1 MSPAELRCTRCR
13 GALGDDGGELVCGG
27 CGARFAIS
35 DGVPVFA
42 EADDYYE
49 GRFTET
55 IDYCSGSSRRLKS
68 RLALRPSFLRRHLR
82 RGSAILDLG
91 CGGGT
96 DLIAGHGTVAGVD
109 LSLESL
115 RRARGLYPVVA
126 RADASQLPFADG
138 AFDHVVSMDFL
149 GHVPLERKDAVIAE
163 IARVLRPGGTTIHY
177 AETDGDNLFSRV
189 GRLSPELHRERFI
202 ELEGHHGLERPS
214 ALVARFERAGLRA
227 VEARGAYSTALRPL
241 DEYLNR
247 FGGGYRELHW
257 LPRVSVP
264 VAAAASRVPGAKQ
277 ALNMGV
283 DLFYRA
289 AERRLPLDAAD
300 GLLLAAVKR

>member
-1 MSPAELRCTRCR
+1 MTPAELRCTRCR
-13 GALGDDGGELVCGG
+13 ADLRPDARGLACTG
-27 CGARFAIS
+27 CGARFPVD
-35 DGVPVFA
+35 DGIPVFA
-42 EADDYYE
+42 GADDYYE
-49 GRFTET
+49 GRFTDT
-55 IDYCSGSSRRLKS
+55 IDYCSAPSRRLKS

-82 RGSAILDLG
+82 RGTAILDLG

-96 DLIAGHGTVAGVD
+96 DLIASHGAVAGVD

-115 RRARGLYPVVA
+115 RRARGLYRVVA
-126 RADASQLPFADG
+126 RADAERLPFADS

-149 GHVPLERKDAVIAE
+149 GHVPLEQKDAVIAE
-163 IARVLRPGGTTIHY
+163 IARVLKPGGTTVHY
-177 AETDGDNLFSRV
+177 AETDGDNLFARV
-189 GRLSPELHRERFI
+189 GKLSPELHRERFV

-214 ALVARFERAGLRA
+214 ALVERFERAGLRA
-227 VEARGAYSTALRPL
+227 IEARGAYSTALRPL

-257 LPRVSVP
+257 LPRLSVP
-264 VAAAASRVPGAKQ
+264 LAAAASRSPGAKQ

-289 AERRLPLDAAD
+289 AGRRLPLDAAD
-300 GLLLAAVKR
+300 GLLLAARRT